1 MVTFAGYS
9 FRNAICCDIDP
20 SLQDNILL
28 DADLH
33 VKIADFGLT
42 RLSEATNTKSGALH
56 VNFAAPELFG
66 YCEDDD
72 SEDDDAPIR
81 TQKSDVYAFGCLYYE
96 VKRNKCSPGAPA
108 ERRIAQIHYGAIP
121 FANKNGM
128 QIMALLSR
136 GLHPPRLHEP
146 PLSDETW
153 ELIRSCWVREAS
165 KRPRIEVVAENMVAM
180 AQSVVS
186 MLAPDVGDPSYEA
199 EFRAT
204 SPVRRFSS
212 SINSLLTFLLVYQ
225 PNIPAMEAF
234 WRKFR
239 TVS

>member
-1 MVTFAGYS
+1 MTSAGYS
-9 FRNAICCDIDP
+9 IRNIIFCDIDP
-20 SLQDNILL
+20 SLQVNVLL
-28 DADLH
+28 DANLH
-33 VKIADFGLT
+33 VQIADFGLT

-66 YCEDDD
+66 YCGDDD
-72 SEDDDAPIR
+72 AEDDDAPIR

-96 VKRNKCSPGAPA
+96 VKKNKCSPGAPA
-108 ERRIAQIHYGAIP
+108 EHQIAQIHYDAIP

-128 QIMALLSR
+128 QIMASLSR

-180 AQSVVS
+180 AQSV
-186 MLAPDVGDPSYEA
+186 LAPDVGDPSHEA
-199 EFRAT
+199 ESRVT